1 MNLTTLRIFES
12 AMRNSSFQQAAA
24 ENNCS
29 QSSVSFH
36 IRAFENYLN
45 IQLFEKMG
53 RTMRPTKQAHQVL
66 PEVLKILESFSS
78 LEKLKLSQQ
87 QLTGSIRI
95 GVSDSI
101 LATRMAS
108 IFQRFKQLAP
118 NVSILAEAN
127 HTAYK
132 LKDKI
137 LKDELDL
144 AVTYNIGSYEPH
156 ISVLPLDICPLEVL
170 VGASTPLD
178 KNAFL
183 VPGQKIDLP
192 FITAN
197 LLNGPS
203 RFFLRFL
210 KKMNISVESEMQ
222 VGSADTVRALI
233 KNNIGFTYVPKNA
246 FSRDINEGSIV
257 TVPTLL
263 GPIGLGMV
271 MLKNSNIVET
281 PALSLMSRLV
291 RDRLYNPDIDR
302 THFIERTC
310 LMNRKDS

>member
-1 MNLTTLRIFES
+1 MNLTTLKIFES
-12 AMRNSSFQQAAA
+12 AMRNSSFQLAAA

-36 IRAFENYLN
+36 IRAFENYLD
-45 IQLFEKMG
+45 IQLFEKIG
-53 RTMRPTKQAHQVL
+53 RNMRPTKEAQQVL

-78 LEKLKLSQQ
+78 LEKIKLSQKK
-87 QLTGSIRI
+87 LTGTIRI
-95 GVSDSI
+95 GVSDGI

-118 NVSILAEAN
+118 NVSILTEAN

-137 LKDELDL
+137 VKNELDI
-144 AVTYNIGSYEPH
+144 AITYNIGTYEPY
-156 ISVLPLDICPLEVL
+156 ITVLPLDICSLEVL
-170 VGASTPLD
+170 VGSGTPLD
-178 KNAFL
+178 RNAFII
-183 VPGQKIDLP
+183 PGQKIDLP
-192 FITAN
+192 YITAN
-197 LLNGPS
+197 LLSGPS

-210 KKMNISVESEMQ
+210 KKMSISVESEMQ
-222 VGSADTVRALI
+222 VGSAITVRELI
-233 KNNIGFTYVPKNA
+233 KNNIGFTYAPKNA
-246 FSRDINEGSIV
+246 FLRDINEGNIV

-271 MLKNSNIVET
+271 MLKNSNVVET

-291 RDRLYNPDIDR
+291 RDRLYNHDIDR
-302 THFIERTC
+302 TNFIERTC